1 MNSETNK
8 PISTPEPQGINKANQ
23 VLVFHKYSQDG
34 RSTES
39 VLLKYDP
46 NLCIQLFLLEQI
58 LDTSSAV
65 KWYRV
70 YDEFGKTL
78 PPSVDPDSKR
88 R

>member
-1 MNSETNK
+1 MNSQINK
-8 PISTPEPQGINKANQ
+8 PVLGPEQQGINKANQ
-23 VLVFHKYSQDG
+23 VLIFHKYSQDG

-46 NLCIQLFLLEQI
+46 NLCMQLFLLEQI

-70 YDEFGKTL
+70 YDEFGKLL

>member
-8 PISTPEPQGINKANQ
+8 PISTPEPQGINRANQ

-46 NLCIQLFLLEQI
+46 NLCMQLFLLEQI

-70 YDEFGKTL
+70 YDEFGKRL